1 MNITWSDAGK
11 GPVDLTL
18 ANVQHLA
25 IEAGFVFDVDEAQPL
40 NKRAN
45 LQKLF
50 DRFNVN
56 SLTAFRHKFF
66 TYELNPQ
73 TNKETSSSRPVW
85 TSKELLNKNT
95 NIGTDCFI
103 QTTSRQASRPRHS
116 PLPRHHLSLHIYRL
130 L

>member
-45 LQKLF
+45 LQSKLLCEIQYTYSHHIS
-50 DRFNVN
+50 NH
-56 SLTAFRHKFF
+56 SLIFWSPYSHPHP
-66 TYELNPQ
+66 Y
-73 TNKETSSSRPVW
+73 
-85 TSKELLNKNT
+85 LLT
-95 NIGTDCFI
+95 F
-103 QTTSRQASRPRHS
+103 
-116 PLPRHHLSLHIYRL
+116 LSCRAV
-130 L
+130 